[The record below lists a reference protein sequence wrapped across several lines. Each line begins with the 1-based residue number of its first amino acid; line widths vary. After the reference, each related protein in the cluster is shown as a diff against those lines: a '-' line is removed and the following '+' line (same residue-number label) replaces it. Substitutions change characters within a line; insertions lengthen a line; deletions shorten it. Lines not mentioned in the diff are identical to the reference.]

1 MRADCVSSMDFKG
14 KLVIINELSNKPK
27 KCIDIVRNNLEKQI
41 QPKNYNLYIEQDY
54 RTCRIN
60 IGASF
65 YQPRY
70 MSGVIAHE
78 ELPITAKS
86 NRYVYATKRA
96 IDKHET
102 SEAEKEQQIWE
113 QEQIRNKKEEM
124 KDILGT
130 ILLSPVFIL
139 GMVIHEINPQ
149 WGNKFEKLLEK
160 IGI

>member
-1 MRADCVSSMDFKG
+1 MRTDCVSSTDFKG
-14 KLVIINELSNKPK
+14 KLVIINELSDKPK

-41 QPKNYNLYIEQDY
+41 QPKKYNLYIEQDY
-54 RTCRIN
+54 RTCKIN

-86 NRYVYATKRA
+86 NKYVYATKRA

-102 SEAEKEQQIWE
+102 SEAEREQLTWE
-113 QEQIRNKKEEM
+113 QEQKRKKKEDI
-124 KDILGT
+124 KDVLGT

-139 GMVIHEINPQ
+139 NMVIHEINPK
-149 WGNKFEKLLEK
+149 WGKKFEKLLEK